1 MKEWKVRPITAET
14 PRHAD
19 VRLRARLPP
28 LFPLPSRPKQKKINP
43 HHPPPR
49 EIPGQAERTPPP
61 QKTGASALKP
71 GDLSPVVPPGP
82 VPNPAVKRWRAD
94 GSESI
99 ALVRVGRRRD

>member
-1 MKEWKVRPITAET
+1 MSGFEPGF
-14 PRHAD
+14 
-19 VRLRARLPP
+19 LPF
-28 LFPLPSRPKQKKINP
+28 FPSLAFASKTEEDQSPSS
-43 HHPPPR
+43 PPR
-49 EIPGQAERTPPP
+49 ETPGQAERTPPP